1 MRLFCGMLLGKV
13 STMSKGELTR
23 QKIVELAAPIFNQ
36 HGYAGSSMHD
46 VMQATGLE
54 KGGLY
59 RHLGS
64 KEELAAESFRYAL
77 NQTIQVRSEGL
88 DTISSALEKLRHIV
102 RQFVQV
108 PSPTPGG
115 CPLMNTAVDADDGNP
130 VLRKLAAEAVSDWKC
145 RLTVIIE
152 DGMRR
157 REIRKSA
164 NSRRIANTVIA
175 ALEGALMISR
185 VEGNRTA
192 LCDVQES
199 LESLFEE
206 IACKQR
212 G

>member
-1 MRLFCGMLLGKV
+1 
-13 STMSKGELTR
+13 MSKGELTR

-59 RHLGS
+59 RHFGS

-102 RQFVQV
+102 RQFVRV

>member
-1 MRLFCGMLLGKV
+1 MNFAEHKRPAHRP
-13 STMSKGELTR
+13 SRRR
-23 QKIVELAAPIFNQ
+23 QIIEAATKAFSRDGYVEARVEDIARAAGVAPTAIYYHF
-36 HGYAGSSMHD
+36 
-46 VMQATGLE
+46 
-54 KGGLY
+54 
-59 RHLGS
+59 GS